1 MITVEEIYGEDSWFI
16 YFMKGFEVAHVSQIS
31 GSRKV
36 GSIPLGNRSI
46 VLWEVPENE
55 ITNGYYVNYNPRPRL
70 FRFTKPNI
78 LGRDLSFDLMISK
91 TLTPSP
97 LVQLRPRLFG
107 IERTPLFTF
116 RRITSL
122 EEDIRNDVQK
132 FRLRL
137 PIINTIE
144 AEIDAMLRPT
154 PQERVRLL
162 NSYSEEIY
170 SQWVLT
176 KVIEATIEMGG
187 KLVDSFVLNVDSKV
201 IEILY
206 HPNPGIDIHVIVSD
220 KRENVNLGNIQN
232 YKDKEVLQIDSG
244 VRTVGRTGITVSF
257 EGNAQ
262 FVLNSRNVEE
272 IRKFK
277 EEVRNEIRKKL

>member
-1 MITVEEIYGEDSWFI
+1 MTTVEEIYGEDSWFI
-16 YFMKGFEVAHVSQIS
+16 YFIRGTEVYHVSQIS
-31 GSRKV
+31 GSRKL
-36 GSIPLGNRSI
+36 GSIPLGNRSL

-55 ITNGYYVNYNPRPRL
+55 VTNGYYVNYNPRPRL
-70 FRFTKPNI
+70 FRFIKPNI

-97 LVQLRPRLFG
+97 LIQLRPRLFG

-116 RRITSL
+116 RRVASL
-122 EEDIRNDVQK
+122 AEEIRKDVQSL
-132 FRLRL
+132 RLRL
-137 PIINTIE
+137 PVINPVE
-144 AEIDAMLRPT
+144 AESDAMLRPL

-162 NSYSEEIY
+162 NLYSEEIY

-176 KVIEATIEMGG
+176 KVIEAIIEMGG
-187 KLVDSFVLNVDSKV
+187 KLIDSFILSIDSKIV
-201 IEILY
+201 EILY
-206 HPNPGIDIHVIVSD
+206 HPNIGVDIYVIVSD
-220 KRENVNLGNIQN
+220 KRENVNPTNIQN
-232 YKDKEVLQIDSG
+232 YKDKEALEIDTG

-262 FVLNSRNVEE
+262 FILNPRNSEE

-277 EEVRNEIRKKL
+277 EEVRNEIRRKL